1 MVRRYIVKRNN
12 DVNKKIILNN
22 YLNLYSNMGFF
33 YDQKLI
39 ITLPYI
45 VVKIRPSKGSI

>member
-22 YLNLYSNMGFF
+22 YLNLYSNMGVFLCPKT
-33 YDQKLI
+33 YNN
-39 ITLPYI
+39 TTVYC
-45 VVKIRPSKGSI
+45 S